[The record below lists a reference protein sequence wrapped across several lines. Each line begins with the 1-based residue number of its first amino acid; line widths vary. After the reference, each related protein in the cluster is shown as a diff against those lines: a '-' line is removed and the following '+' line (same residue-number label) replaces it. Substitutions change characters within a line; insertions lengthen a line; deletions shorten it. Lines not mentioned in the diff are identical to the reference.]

1 MLTIQIGSQR
11 HNALIIS
18 SQLVISGGNGTIVLG
33 SGKRIL
39 DQVSELIQMP
49 VEPLVS
55 LYRLSCIA
63 AINEDPLQKF
73 KQIGGCPSNCGRIPA
88 IWKLLARQL
97 VRVVPAY
104 LE

>member
-1 MLTIQIGSQR
+1 MTSQF
-11 HNALIIS
+11 
-18 SQLVISGGNGTIVLG
+18 VISGGDGPIMLEF
-33 SGKRIL
+33 GKR
-39 DQVSELIQMP
+39 VFHQMSGLVKLP

-55 LYRLSCIA
+55 LYRLSYIA
-63 AINEDPLQKF
+63 AINEDTLQKF

-88 IWKLLARQL
+88 IWKLLVRQL